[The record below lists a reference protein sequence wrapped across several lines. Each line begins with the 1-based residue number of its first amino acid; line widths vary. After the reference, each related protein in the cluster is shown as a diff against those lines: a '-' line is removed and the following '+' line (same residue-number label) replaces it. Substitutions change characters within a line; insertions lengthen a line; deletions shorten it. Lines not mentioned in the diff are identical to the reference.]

1 MKTGKLIEAIMHY
14 KYVGIQE
21 LANKIGIE
29 EPNMATLITGRRN
42 ITPSLAEKIG
52 DVLDIEPIVIMTNRM
67 MEELKG

>member
-14 KYVGIQE
+14 KHVGIQE

-42 ITPSLAEKIG
+42 ITPALAKKIG